1 MYRWLAVAVI
11 LGIVPNSLRSLGTV
25 PSALTVGTVPKNG
38 SQLGTVPSVTCSV
51 RGDAHARVYVLEQ
64 TPGTSPALWRLAMRD
79 AESGG
84 RWIRLSLRG
93 AQPTITAGV
102 ASLHFKNANGGRMVM
117 LDVAP
122 VHASLDVFVDHGLEV
137 NIEPDLDPAVDRM
150 NTSGPLTSL
159 DCAVE
164 AQ

>member
-1 MYRWLAVAVI
+1 MYGWLAVAVV
-11 LGIVPNSLRSLGTV
+11 LGTVPNSLRTLGTV
-25 PSALTVGTVPKNG
+25 PN
-38 SQLGTVPSVTCSV
+38 VTCTV
-51 RGDAHARVYVLEQ
+51 RSDPHKRVYALDQ
-64 TPGTSPALWRLAMRD
+64 APGTSPALWRLSMRD

-93 AQPTITAGV
+93 AQPTIAAGV

-117 LDVAP
+117 LDVTP
-122 VHASLDVFVDHGLEV
+122 GHASLDVFVDHGLEV

-150 NTSGPLTSL
+150 NTGGPLASL